1 MNETTPCVVAA
12 LENFD
17 YETRCAALK
26 LLGCGDEFGS
36 VLDNTIA
43 GDPRVL
49 RAVLT
54 CLSHLAWAGL
64 VEYYG
69 GWDTES
75 AHWTLSR
82 EHSLAEDLA
91 NIDEHFDNRRTPLKT
106 PDPQPPVELAAM
118 RAECAD
124 ILNTWEVRAQ
134 AQRPTLPPSVPV
146 SMTLLRGL
154 AIQRQRERDEQ

>member
-1 MNETTPCVVAA
+1 MNDVKPCVVAA
-12 LENFD
+12 LEQFD
-17 YETRCAALK
+17 YPTRVAALK

-36 VLDNTIA
+36 VLDTTIA

-91 NIDEHFDNRRTPLKT
+91 NIDEHFEGTTQLKR
-106 PDPQPPVELAAM
+106 PDPQPAVELAAM

-124 ILNTWEVRAQ
+124 ILSQWEVRAQ
-134 AQRPTLPPSVPV
+134 AQRPTLPPRVPV

-154 AIQRQRERDEQ
+154 AIQRQREREE